1 MTTKLT
7 LSIDKEVIEKA
18 KDISRRRGK
27 SLSRIIE
34 EHLKSLAAADT
45 QQQSYVKAMSGAL
58 KGKVDPTLSIKE
70 AKGKYLKMK
79 HGL

>member
-27 SLSRIIE
+27 SLSRLIE
-34 EHLKSLAAADT
+34 EHLKTLADADLEKT
-45 QQQSYVKAMSGAL
+45 SYVKAMSGAL
-58 KGKVDPTLSIKE
+58 KGKIDPKLTVKE
-70 AKGKYLKMK
+70 AKGKYLKAK
-79 HGL
+79 HGV

>member
-27 SLSRIIE
+27 SLSRMIE
-34 EHLKSLAAADT
+34 EHLKSLAEADLVKH
-45 QQQSYVKAMSGAL
+45 SSVKAMSGAL
-58 KGKVDPTLSIKE
+58 KGKINSHLTVKE
-70 AKGKYLKMK
+70 AKGKYLKAK
-79 HGL
+79 YGL